1 MTEVV
6 EGLEPVAD
14 DWLDLAQRV
23 EAPPFV
29 CPGWISAWYSSFGRG
44 APRVFITRRVGRVVA
59 VLPMERRRG
68 GLHSP
73 TNAHSP
79 SFDMLAIDEAAGR
92 ALADALF
99 ASGADAIT
107 IAPLDAHGSA
117 LCVLRSAA
125 EAAGYRCIAEPVLR
139 APYISGGMSLG
150 EYRGSLS
157 HNLRHDVERR
167 LRRLCEAG
175 VVRVEISDGT
185 GNLEELLDE
194 GLRVEASGWKGARG
208 TAIRSEPS
216 TRRFYGEVARWAASA
231 GWLRLALLRLNDRAI
246 AFQFDLECDRT
257 YYSLKIGY
265 DPEFERFSP
274 GKLLAYMMVLRAIA
288 RGLETYELL
297 GTDEPWKYR
306 WTDSSRERV
315 ALRWFARSPAG
326 VVKWVTHTHV
336 RRVVGRMPLAARVGA
351 ALRD

>member
-1 MTEVV
+1 MR
-6 EGLEPVAD
+6 A
-14 DWLDLAQRV
+14 W
-23 EAPPFV
+23 
-29 CPGWISAWYSSFGRG
+29 WSAFGKG
-44 APRVFITRRVGRVVA
+44 ALHIFIVRRAGRVVA
-59 VLPMERRRG
+59 VLPMQRRG
-68 GLHSP
+68 GALHSP

-79 SFDMLAIDEAAGR
+79 LFDMVASDDGAGR

-107 IAPLDAHGSA
+107 IGPLDAHGPA
-117 LCVLRSAA
+117 FCALRSAA
-125 EAAGYRCIAEPVLR
+125 HAAGYRYIAEPALR

-150 EYRGSLS
+150 EFRRSLS

-175 VVRVEISDGT
+175 AVSVEISDGRE
-185 GNLEELLDE
+185 NFEELLDA

-216 TRRFYGEVARWAASA
+216 TRHFYGEVARWAASS
-231 GWLRLALLRLNDRAI
+231 GWLRFAFLRLNDRAI
-246 AFQFDLECDRT
+246 AFQFDLERGRT

-265 DPEFERFSP
+265 DPEYERFSP
-274 GKLLAYMMVLRAIA
+274 GKLLAYMMVLRAVA

-297 GTDEPWKYR
+297 GTDEQWKYR
-306 WTDSSRERV
+306 WTDSSHERV

-326 VVKWVTHTHV
+326 VVRWVTDTHV
-336 RRVVGRMPLAARVGA
+336 RRVVRRVPLAARVAA